1 MIIDRLGGRA
11 VGSRSEPDARVAALV
26 ARYSST
32 VSVTYEGSPTS
43 KGYQLSPVGG
53 TQTANGTEAEASV
66 ERVGEGQ
73 RRRGREREE
82 RVSR

>member
-1 MIIDRLGGRA
+1 M
-11 VGSRSEPDARVAALV
+11 
-26 ARYSST
+26 
-32 VSVTYEGSPTS
+32 S